1 MLFLRHALS
10 FACAGECWRQI
21 RSTSRMSLSRSLSLG
36 LAFGLLATTAASAA
50 PAMSTIWQDTTL
62 DLGACVKQAELAL
75 HDAGMTK
82 NAQSL
87 RESAYGEQGPYTAAI
102 RCLTGKGIVFMVV
115 SGPRQ
120 DRAVQYIGMLK
131 SKF

>member
-10 FACAGECWRQI
+10 FVCAGECWRQI
-21 RSTSRMSLSRSLSLG
+21 RLTSHMSFPRSLSLG
-36 LAFGLLATTAASAA
+36 LAFGLIATTTAPAA
-50 PAMSTIWQDTTL
+50 PAMSTIWQDTPL
-62 DLGACVKQAELAL
+62 DLSACVRQAELAL

-82 NAQSL
+82 NTQTL
-87 RESAYGEQGPYTAAI
+87 RESVYGEQGPYTAAI
-102 RCLTGKGIVFMVV
+102 RCLAGKGIVFMVV

-120 DRAVQYIGMLK
+120 DRASQYIGMLK